1 MPTSERRA
9 TGLAAVATLM
19 LAAGGFAQAA
29 WAGPAT
35 RTKVNVSGQAVTIA
49 APAGFCV
56 DTKSTTMTTAGA
68 FVLMSD
74 CSLLG
79 GAKTGK
85 PPIGAALTA
94 SVSNGG
100 IAGEGDSETGT
111 LDDLEDFAATED
123 GRAVLSRSGQAG
135 SVRVLTTVKSGDVLY
150 LLIEDRGK
158 MPVAGIDRTF
168 WRAFLDVN
176 GRMVALSELGFE
188 GAGMDRQQ
196 ALNQLGAL
204 AAAIRAANAPG
215 RQGGLRLGG

>member
-1 MPTSERRA
+1 MPSSERRA

-35 RTKVNVSGQAVTIA
+35 RTRVNVAGQAVTIA

-123 GRAVLSRSGQAG
+123 GRAVLSRSGEAG
-135 SVRVLTTVKSGDVLY
+135 RVRILTTVKSDDVLY
-150 LLIEDRGK
+150 LLNEDRGK
-158 MPVAGIDRTF
+158 LPVAGIDRTF

-204 AAAIRAANAPG
+204 AAAIRAANPPG

>member
-1 MPTSERRA
+1 MRTSERRFSRVAGAA
-9 TGLAAVATLM
+9 TVVLAVGGL
-19 LAAGGFAQAA
+19 AQAA

-35 RTKVNVSGQAVTIA
+35 RTKVTVAGQAVTIA

-56 DTKSTTMTTAGA
+56 DTKSTTMTTEGA

-85 PPIGAALTA
+85 RPIGAALTA

-111 LDDLEDFAATED
+111 LDDLEDFAATAD
-123 GRAVLSRSGQAG
+123 GRAVLSRSGEAER
-135 SVRVLTTVKSGDVLY
+135 VRVLSKVKSGDVLY
-150 LLIEDRGK
+150 VLIEDRGK
-158 MPVAGIDRTF
+158 LPVAGIDRTF
-168 WRAFLDVN
+168 WRAFFDVN

-188 GAGMDRQQ
+188 GSGLERQQ
-196 ALNQLGAL
+196 ALDQLAAL
-204 AAAIRAANAPG
+204 AAAIRAANPPAAPNP
-215 RQGGLRLGG
+215 LKLGG